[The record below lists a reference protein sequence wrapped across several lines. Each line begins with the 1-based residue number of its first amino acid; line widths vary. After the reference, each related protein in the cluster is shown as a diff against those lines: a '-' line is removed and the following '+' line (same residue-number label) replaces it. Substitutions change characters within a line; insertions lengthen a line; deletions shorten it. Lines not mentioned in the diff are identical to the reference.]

1 MFCTPALCPL
11 RSRRVSPTDGRG
23 RGDTKQ
29 TARDDETTR
38 EMRLHAR
45 LGILARARPH
55 ELEDDDERL
64 RDNDAAEEVTGV
76 VAGER
81 QVEQVTVLSG

>member
-1 MFCTPALCPL
+1 
-11 RSRRVSPTDGRG
+11 
-23 RGDTKQ
+23 
-29 TARDDETTR
+29 
-38 EMRLHAR
+38 MRLHAR